1 MKDVV
6 ILVHFVRALIA
17 LMDRLRQGLI
27 TAAQAYLVD
36 VLGWEPR
43 QSQLSMM
50 LEIGRGLTSIRK
62 KD

>member
-17 LMDRLRQGLI
+17 LMDRLRQGVI

-50 LEIGRGLTSIRK
+50 LEIGRGLTSIRE